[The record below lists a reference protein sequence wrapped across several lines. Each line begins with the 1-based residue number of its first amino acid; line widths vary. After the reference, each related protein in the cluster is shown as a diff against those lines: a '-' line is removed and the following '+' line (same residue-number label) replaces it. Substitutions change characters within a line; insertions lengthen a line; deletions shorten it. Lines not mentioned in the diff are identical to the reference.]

1 MKLIDKI
8 KKATD
13 KAVGSKPKYL
23 LKYKKRSDQ
32 MQNREQLRMI
42 LNWERDNWRLGNVY
56 KNRLAKKPIEVVKS
70 ELKNLRQSAKDVSF
84 EVVPRGGKLIGGDK
98 IITFKGGS
106 R

>member
-1 MKLIDKI
+1 
-8 KKATD
+8 
-13 KAVGSKPKYL
+13 
-23 LKYKKRSDQ
+23 
-32 MQNREQLRMI
+32 MQNLEQLRTI

-70 ELKNLRQSAKDVSF
+70 ELENLKQSAEDVSF

-98 IITFKGGS
+98 IVTFKGGS